1 VARGVGGSRGD
12 KRRLG
17 DSQDTL
23 LRLATGDQARLRRAA
38 VTLLAVSGVEP
49 AGQKGNRAEGQR
61 DDRGSATERALARA
75 VTRAS
80 NASAAPD
87 ARIDAIALL
96 ALADAAAY
104 QRVFESAVTSAEA
117 DAVQIAGVNALG
129 RLPGGGAAAFLLAR
143 WPTLTTPVRSA
154 AATVILSRREGAQA
168 MLDALQSGAVKP
180 WMLNF
185 WQKRSLIMHRDEHI
199 RAVGRT
205 ILEESPDARAKTVAR
220 YAAALEAR
228 GSAAR
233 GADVFTRNCSMCHQ
247 IDGKG
252 GMAMGPDL
260 STVRHRPMPLL
271 LADILEPSRSIA
283 QHYETYQVT
292 RAAGDPLVG
301 VISDQSPTAITF
313 RQGPGQSVT
322 VMRRDIRQMSVSP
335 QSTMPEG
342 LHEQVTPTE
351 MADLLAY
358 LTQSSAGTPH
368 PLPEAGSGSASS
380 IAAALLDDRH
390 DQKVREALA
399 RDVAA
404 RAPEIVG
411 ALVSDLPNDE
421 GEEYRRIPWI
431 WRVAVAAGRS
441 KDESVLRALLDASMP
456 NANQP
461 LRDWQAVVLGGGVV
475 MGLSQAGAWPKD
487 VMTPWLASD
496 AARAARW
503 ARSLDLAMVMA
514 DNPKV
519 RNGTRYDALR
529 MLATLPWERVSAQLL
544 RCLAPNVDA
553 ELQAGAIGGLSD
565 LQDAR
570 VADAL
575 VQHASQLAAEN
586 RRHAINAL
594 LRTAERRAR
603 LRQALAAGAVE
614 DAWLTSEQ
622 REKLAIR

>member
-1 VARGVGGSRGD
+1 
-12 KRRLG
+12 
-17 DSQDTL
+17 
-23 LRLATGDQARLRRAA
+23 
-38 VTLLAVSGVEP
+38 
-49 AGQKGNRAEGQR
+49 
-61 DDRGSATERALARA
+61 
-75 VTRAS
+75 
-80 NASAAPD
+80 
-87 ARIDAIALL
+87 
-96 ALADAAAY
+96 
-104 QRVFESAVTSAEA
+104 
-117 DAVQIAGVNALG
+117 
-129 RLPGGGAAAFLLAR
+129 
-143 WPTLTTPVRSA
+143 
-154 AATVILSRREGAQA
+154 
-168 MLDALQSGAVKP
+168 
-180 WMLNF
+180 
-185 WQKRSLIMHRDEHI
+185 
-199 RAVGRT
+199 
-205 ILEESPDARAKTVAR
+205 
-220 YAAALEAR
+220 
-228 GSAAR
+228 
-233 GADVFTRNCSMCHQ
+233 
-247 IDGKG
+247 
-252 GMAMGPDL
+252 
-260 STVRHRPMPLL
+260 
-271 LADILEPSRSIA
+271 
-283 QHYETYQVT
+283 
-292 RAAGDPLVG
+292 
-301 VISDQSPTAITF
+301 
-313 RQGPGQSVT
+313 
-322 VMRRDIRQMSVSP
+322 
-335 QSTMPEG
+335 
-342 LHEQVTPTE
+342 
-351 MADLLAY
+351 
-358 LTQSSAGTPH
+358 
-368 PLPEAGSGSASS
+368 
-380 IAAALLDDRH
+380 
-390 DQKVREALA
+390 VREALA